1 MPSASEGFVQVD
13 QVGKSLLM
21 DQNFVLLSLEEG
33 SLGVKQGEMAVD
45 AMVVTRFRDVPG
57 LIALFDQ
64 SSLCMQLLGVGRT
77 GDQCIGDLP
86 ERSLDSFFVSGD
98 GNIPVA
104 FSQFEVGTQPASL
117 EDREFYLWGEA
128 PDTAR
133 PGHEQIRQAG
143 AGEPG
148 GTGKSYA
155 GEK

>member
-1 MPSASEGFVQVD
+1 
-13 QVGKSLLM
+13 M

-45 AMVVTRFRDVPG
+45 AIVVTRFCDGQG

-64 SSLCMQLLGVGRT
+64 SLLGMPLFGAGRT

-86 ERSLDSFFVSGD
+86 ERSLDSFFVSDD
-98 GNIPVA
+98 GNIGVG
-104 FSQFEVGTQPASL
+104 FSQFEAGAQPATL
-117 EDREFYLWGEA
+117 KDRERQLLSEA

-133 PGHEQIRQAG
+133 PAHEEIRQA
-143 AGEPG
+143 AAG

-155 GEK
+155 GKE